1 MGKIWM
7 LRASTCYNNA
17 AQRARVNVAS
27 RMATDDDPLT
37 TIRRQYQLGAI
48 DCMTES
54 CCKAE
59 LSVNVVRS
67 KIGEPSRPRVAE
79 ERCFDTIDMRLRQQA
94 VGLHLDGGCPQRMLV
109 NIEITHE
116 DDAGEPDII

>member
-17 AQRARVNVAS
+17 AQRARINVAS

-59 LSVNVVRS
+59 TF
-67 KIGEPSRPRVAE
+67 K
-79 ERCFDTIDMRLRQQA
+79 
-94 VGLHLDGGCPQRMLV
+94 
-109 NIEITHE
+109 
-116 DDAGEPDII
+116 